1 MKNFGT
7 GLLTIAL
14 AVVPASA
21 QEPWDT
27 SFTLLAGTVSG
38 AGNAYLGQS
47 RSMGISVQ
55 GVYPITRKG
64 FVLFE
69 GGYRYLPTTTVEV
82 ALGQDISGFPGI
94 TKQTDETTKALT
106 RRTLEYKSD
115 GFFGSVCYRHIV
127 WDEIYVQ
134 GGLRMS
140 QLRNMLLER
149 TGTYSLDHGKGPKTI
164 FLAPTL
170 AVGYRFNE
178 KYGVE
183 AGISALAIK
192 NQSGEEKKATTLDLG
207 LSIHFGK

>member
-7 GLLTIAL
+7 GLLTLAL

-27 SFTLLAGTVSG
+27 SFTLLAGMVSG
-38 AGNAYLGQS
+38 AQNGLLGQD
-47 RSMGISVQ
+47 RSLGLSAQ
-55 GVYPITRKG
+55 GAYPLTRKS
-64 FVLFE
+64 FMVFE
-69 GGYRYLPTTTVEV
+69 GGYRYLPTTTVR
-82 ALGQDISGFPGI
+82 SGSSSMDF
-94 TKQTDETTKALT
+94 
-106 RRTLEYKSD
+106 KSD
-115 GFFGSVCYRHIV
+115 GFFGSVYYRQEV
-127 WDEIYVQ
+127 LVQGLWVQ

-140 QLRNMLLER
+140 QMRNMLLER
-149 TGTYSLDHGKGPKTI
+149 TGTYSLDHGKGPQTVSV
-164 FLAPTL
+164 APAL

-183 AGISALAIK
+183 AGISSLAIK